1 MTRAVALL
9 ALFAS
14 APALAAKPTVA
25 ILYFDYEKEDDL
37 AVLKKGLTQ
46 MLISDLAGHE
56 KVSLVERVR
65 LQDVLAELQLSQSKK
80 TDPET
85 AVKVG
90 KLLGAKYIVVGG
102 YFQVLGQLQ
111 VTARLVEVE
120 TSKTLAGVQARGKP
134 DDFFQLEQDLSG
146 QLGKAFSEKLETA
159 AAAPSGEKSQPTE
172 AKKVKKPAKL
182 PLQQAVQYAKAL
194 DALDKK
200 DKETAKKELQAVVK
214 AQPDFELATLDLA
227 TMMK

>member
-9 ALFAS
+9 CLTLGMAS
-14 APALAAKPTVA
+14 PAAAPRPTVA
-25 ILYFDYEKEDDL
+25 ILYFDYEKDDEL

-56 KVSLVERVR
+56 KVTLVERAR
-65 LQDVLAELQLSQSKK
+65 LQDVLAELQLAQSNK
-80 TDPET
+80 TDPQT

-90 KLLGAKYIVVGG
+90 KLLGARYIVVGG

-120 TSKTLAGVQARGKP
+120 TSKTLAGMQARGKP
-134 DDFFQLEQDLSG
+134 DDFFALEQDLSG
-146 QLGKAFSEKLETA
+146 QLAKALSDKVA
-159 AAAPSGEKSQPTE
+159 AVPE
-172 AKKVKKPAKL
+172 AGPPAGGQARRPKKPARL
-182 PLQQAVQYAKAL
+182 PLAQAVRYARAL
-194 DALDKK
+194 DALDRK
-200 DKETAKKELQAVVK
+200 DKEGARQELQAVVK

>member
-9 ALFAS
+9 CLTLGMAS
-14 APALAAKPTVA
+14 PAAASRPTVA
-25 ILYFDYEKEDDL
+25 ILYFDYEKDDEL

-56 KVSLVERVR
+56 KVTLVERAR
-65 LQDVLAELQLSQSKK
+65 LQDVLAELQLAQSNK
-80 TDPET
+80 TDPQT

-90 KLLGAKYIVVGG
+90 KLLGARYIVVGG

-120 TSKTLAGVQARGKP
+120 TSKTLAGLQARGKP
-134 DDFFQLEQDLSG
+134 DDFFALEQDLSA
-146 QLGKAFSEKLETA
+146 QLAKALTDKV
-159 AAAPSGEKSQPTE
+159 AAAPEAGPPSGGQARRPKR
-172 AKKVKKPAKL
+172 PARL
-182 PLQQAVQYAKAL
+182 PLDQAVRYGRAL

-200 DKETAKKELQAVVK
+200 DKEGARRELEAVVK

>member
-9 ALFAS
+9 ALLAA
-14 APALAAKPTVA
+14 APAVAGKPTVA
-25 ILYFDYEKEDDL
+25 ILYFDYEKEDEL

-65 LQDVLAELQLSQSKK
+65 LQDVLAELQLAQSKK

-134 DDFFQLEQDLSG
+134 DDFFQLEQDVSG
-146 QLGKAFSEKLETA
+146 QLGKAFSEKIETA
-159 AAAPSGEKSQPTE
+159 ATPAKEKAPPTE

-182 PLQQAVQYAKAL
+182 PLQQAVQYARAL
-194 DALDKK
+194 DAIDKK
-200 DKETAKKELQAVVK
+200 DQETAKKELQAVVK